1 MPAASQIMPIN
12 AMTVLYV
19 LSLKWNRQP
28 AVRILV
34 LEVRPRIANDRAFL
48 CGHLAASH
56 RAGTCPMRKRL
67 SR

>member
-48 CGHLAASH
+48 
-56 RAGTCPMRKRL
+56 